1 MTFEARKT
9 KFTFFSL
16 NHELYNLIK
25 TASHMKNSSLNQHK
39 RTDIKTAA
47 ESLTIAY

>member
-1 MTFEARKT
+1 MPFEARKT
-9 KFTFFSL
+9 KFTVFSL

-25 TASHMKNSSLNQHK
+25 STFNMKLESN

-47 ESLTIAY
+47 KSGDF